1 MNTLAAF
8 AQLVDTRTG
17 RALPLLEA
25 VASLALD
32 AYPASD
38 PAVAV
43 ATVRHWGD
51 RLALRIAADMSPLNR
66 LRLLN
71 HYLFDELGFRGN
83 VEAYDEADNS
93 YLNRVIER
101 RTGIPI
107 SLALVYLEVG
117 RAIGLR
123 LAGVGFPSHFLVKL
137 ALSEGALLVDAFA
150 GGTVLSERELRRRLT
165 AAFGGEPPRPLEAF
179 LQPASEREILT
190 RWLHNLKRIHLQ
202 SGDWDRLLKVVDRLV
217 ILRPDACD
225 ELRDRAFAYEQLEC
239 PRAAAGDLA
248 EYLARRPDAGDA
260 PEVRARLALLERSA
274 RRLN

>member
-1 MNTLAAF
+1 MSTLTAF
-8 AQLVDTRTG
+8 AQLIDTRDG
-17 RALPLLEA
+17 RPLPLLEA

-38 PAVAV
+38 PAEAV
-43 ATVRHWGD
+43 ATVRKWGE

-71 HYLFDELGFRGN
+71 HFLFEELGFRGN
-83 VEAYDEADNS
+83 VEAYDDADNS
-93 YLNRVIER
+93 YLNRVVER

-107 SLALVYLEVG
+107 SLGLVYLEVG

-137 ALSEGALLVDAFA
+137 ALSEGALLIDAFA
-150 GGTVLSERELRRRLT
+150 GGAVLAEAELRRRLT
-165 AAFGGEPPRPLEAF
+165 AAFGGEPPRPLEAY
-179 LQPASEREILT
+179 LQPATEREILT
-190 RWLHNLKRIHLQ
+190 RWLHNLKRIHLRT
-202 SGDWDRLLKVVDRLV
+202 GDWPRLLKIADRLV
-217 ILRPDACD
+217 ILRPESCD

-239 PRAAAGDLA
+239 PRAAAGDLS

-260 PEVRARLALLERSA
+260 AEVRARLAQLERSA

>member
-1 MNTLAAF
+1 MNALAAF
-8 AQLVDTRTG
+8 AQLIDTRDS

-32 AYPASD
+32 VYPASD
-38 PAVAV
+38 PAEAV
-43 ATVRHWGD
+43 ATVRHWGE
-51 RLALRIAADMSPLNR
+51 RLALRIAADVSPLNR

-107 SLALVYLEVG
+107 SLALIYLEVG

-123 LAGVGFPSHFLVKL
+123 LAGVGFPSHFLVRL
-137 ALSEGALLVDAFA
+137 ALSEGALLIDAF
-150 GGTVLSERELRRRLT
+150 GGGVVLSEPELRRRLT
-165 AAFGGEPPRPLEAF
+165 AAVGAESPRPLEAY
-179 LQPASEREILT
+179 LQPATEREILT

-202 SGDWDRLLKVVDRLV
+202 SGDWERVLKVADRLV

-225 ELRDRAFAYEQLEC
+225 ELRDRAFAYQQLEC

-248 EYLARRPDAGDA
+248 EYLSRRPDADDA
-260 PEVRARLALLERSA
+260 PEVRARLAALERSA